1 MMYYKRLYG
10 RSIIGVYL
18 DKLGFEKYYIYC
30 LIILF
35 IWLYTGYFSV
45 LLWGVLFLSIL
56 GIFKEKSPKID
67 YYYKLI
73 QSLIFIIM
81 LVLSLTSYYFFEE
94 LEFISLGRSYLQCI
108 VLKTRQATCVVPEIY
123 FKHWLVDP
131 HTKRYEGVYM
141 VKKQNSFKEEMKI
154 MKKCIEKDKGIVES
168 INKKKDDDSY
178 NVLLKQGE
186 HYTLRIRKYKS
197 FDIFEYQFQREQTT
211 VLT

>member
-1 MMYYKRLYG
+1 MMYYKRPYG

-35 IWLYTGYFSV
+35 IWLCTGYFSV

-56 GIFKEKSPKID
+56 GILKEKSPKID

-186 HYTLRIRKYKS
+186 QYTLRIRKYKS
-197 FDIFEYQFQREQTT
+197 FDIFEY
-211 VLT
+211 

>member
-45 LLWGVLFLSIL
+45 LLWGVLLLSIL
-56 GIFKEKSPKID
+56 GILKEKSPKID

-81 LVLSLTSYYFFEE
+81 LVLSLASYYFFEE

-154 MKKCIEKDKGIVES
+154 MKKCIEKDKGTVES

>member
-1 MMYYKRLYG
+1 MYYKRLYG

-56 GIFKEKSPKID
+56 GILKEKSPKID

-108 VLKTRQATCVVPEIY
+108 VLKTRQATYVVPEIY

-197 FDIFEYQFQREQTT
+197 FDIFEY
-211 VLT
+211 

>member
-1 MMYYKRLYG
+1 MYYKRLYG

-45 LLWGVLFLSIL
+45 LLWGVLLLSIL
-56 GIFKEKSPKID
+56 GILKEKSPKID

-154 MKKCIEKDKGIVES
+154 MKKCIEKDKGTVES

-178 NVLLKQGE
+178 NVLLKQGD

>member
-1 MMYYKRLYG
+1 MYYKRLYG

-18 DKLGFEKYYIYC
+18 DKLGFEKYYIYR

-56 GIFKEKSPKID
+56 GILKEKSPKID

-154 MKKCIEKDKGIVES
+154 MKKCIEKDKGTVES

>member
-45 LLWGVLFLSIL
+45 LLWGVLLLSIL
-56 GIFKEKSPKID
+56 GILKEKSPKID

-81 LVLSLTSYYFFEE
+81 IVLSLTSYYFFEE

-154 MKKCIEKDKGIVES
+154 MKKCIEKDKGTVES

>member
-45 LLWGVLFLSIL
+45 LLWGVLLLSIL
-56 GIFKEKSPKID
+56 GILKEKSPKID

-154 MKKCIEKDKGIVES
+154 MKKCIEKDKGTVES
-168 INKKKDDDSY
+168 INKKKDYDSY

>member
-45 LLWGVLFLSIL
+45 LLWGVLLLSIL
-56 GIFKEKSPKID
+56 GILKEKSPKID

-94 LEFISLGRSYLQCI
+94 LEFISLGRSYLHCI

-154 MKKCIEKDKGIVES
+154 MKKCIEKDKGTVES

>member
-1 MMYYKRLYG
+1 MYYKRLYG

-45 LLWGVLFLSIL
+45 LLWGVLLLSIL
-56 GIFKEKSPKID
+56 GILKEKSPKID

-154 MKKCIEKDKGIVES
+154 MKKCIEKDKGTVES

-197 FDIFEYQFQREQTT
+197 FDIFECQFQREQTT

>member
-45 LLWGVLFLSIL
+45 LLWGVLLPSIL
-56 GIFKEKSPKID
+56 GILKEKSPKID

-154 MKKCIEKDKGIVES
+154 MKKCIEKDKGTVES

>member
-1 MMYYKRLYG
+1 MG
-10 RSIIGVYL
+10 SIIGVYL

-56 GIFKEKSPKID
+56 GILKEKSPKID

-123 FKHWLVDP
+123 FKHCLVDP

-197 FDIFEYQFQREQTT
+197 FDIFEY
-211 VLT
+211 

>member
-1 MMYYKRLYG
+1 MYYKRLYG

-56 GIFKEKSPKID
+56 GILKEKSPKID

-73 QSLIFIIM
+73 QSLIFIM

-154 MKKCIEKDKGIVES
+154 MKKCIEKDKGTVES

-197 FDIFEYQFQREQTT
+197 FDIFEY
-211 VLT
+211 

>member
-1 MMYYKRLYG
+1 MYYKRPYG

-56 GIFKEKSPKID
+56 GILKEKSPKID

-108 VLKTRQATCVVPEIY
+108 VLKTR
-123 FKHWLVDP
+123 
-131 HTKRYEGVYM
+131 
-141 VKKQNSFKEEMKI
+141 
-154 MKKCIEKDKGIVES
+154 
-168 INKKKDDDSY
+168 
-178 NVLLKQGE
+178 
-186 HYTLRIRKYKS
+186 
-197 FDIFEYQFQREQTT
+197 
-211 VLT
+211 

>member
-1 MMYYKRLYG
+1 MYYKRLYG

-45 LLWGVLFLSIL
+45 LLWGVLLLSIL
-56 GIFKEKSPKID
+56 GILKEKSPKID

-154 MKKCIEKDKGIVES
+154 MKKCIEKDKGTVES

>member
-45 LLWGVLFLSIL
+45 LLWGVLLLSIL
-56 GIFKEKSPKID
+56 GILKEKSPKID

-154 MKKCIEKDKGIVES
+154 MKKCIEKDKGTVES

>member
-56 GIFKEKSPKID
+56 GILKEKSPKID

-81 LVLSLTSYYFFEE
+81 LVLSLISYYFFEE

-154 MKKCIEKDKGIVES
+154 MKKCIEKDKGTVES

-197 FDIFEYQFQREQTT
+197 FDIFEY
-211 VLT
+211 

>member
-1 MMYYKRLYG
+1 MYYKRLYG

-45 LLWGVLFLSIL
+45 LLWGVLLLSIL
-56 GIFKEKSPKID
+56 GILKEKSPKID

-73 QSLIFIIM
+73 QSLIFFIM

-154 MKKCIEKDKGIVES
+154 MKKCIEKDKGTVES

>member
-1 MMYYKRLYG
+1 MYYKRLYG

-45 LLWGVLFLSIL
+45 LLWGVLLLSIL
-56 GIFKEKSPKID
+56 GILKEKSPKID

-123 FKHWLVDP
+123 FKHWLVNP

-154 MKKCIEKDKGIVES
+154 MKKCIEKDKGTVES

>member
-1 MMYYKRLYG
+1 MYYKRLYG

-56 GIFKEKSPKID
+56 GILKEKSPKID
-67 YYYKLI
+67 YYDKLI

-94 LEFISLGRSYLQCI
+94 LEFISL
-108 VLKTRQATCVVPEIY
+108 
-123 FKHWLVDP
+123 
-131 HTKRYEGVYM
+131 
-141 VKKQNSFKEEMKI
+141 
-154 MKKCIEKDKGIVES
+154 
-168 INKKKDDDSY
+168 
-178 NVLLKQGE
+178 
-186 HYTLRIRKYKS
+186 
-197 FDIFEYQFQREQTT
+197 
-211 VLT
+211 

>member
-56 GIFKEKSPKID
+56 GILKEKSPKID
-67 YYYKLI
+67 YYYKSI

-154 MKKCIEKDKGIVES
+154 MKKCIEKDKGTVES

>member
-1 MMYYKRLYG
+1 MYYKRLYG

-45 LLWGVLFLSIL
+45 LLWGVLLLSIL
-56 GIFKEKSPKID
+56 GILREKSPKID

-154 MKKCIEKDKGIVES
+154 MKKCIEKDKGTVES

>member
-1 MMYYKRLYG
+1 MMYYKRLYD

-56 GIFKEKSPKID
+56 GILKEKSPKID

-154 MKKCIEKDKGIVES
+154 MKKCIEKDKGTVES

-197 FDIFEYQFQREQTT
+197 FDIFEY
-211 VLT
+211 

>member
-1 MMYYKRLYG
+1 MYYKRLYG

-45 LLWGVLFLSIL
+45 LLWGVLLLSIL
-56 GIFKEKSPKID
+56 GILKEKSPKID

-154 MKKCIEKDKGIVES
+154 MKKCIEKDKGTVES

-186 HYTLRIRKYKS
+186 HCTLRIRKYKS

>member
-1 MMYYKRLYG
+1 MYYKRLYG

-18 DKLGFEKYYIYC
+18 DKLWFEKYYIYC

-56 GIFKEKSPKID
+56 GILKEKS
-67 YYYKLI
+67 
-73 QSLIFIIM
+73 
-81 LVLSLTSYYFFEE
+81 
-94 LEFISLGRSYLQCI
+94 FISLGRSYLQCI

-154 MKKCIEKDKGIVES
+154 MKKCIEKDKGTVES

-197 FDIFEYQFQREQTT
+197 FDIFEY
-211 VLT
+211 

>member
-1 MMYYKRLYG
+1 MFYKRLYG

-45 LLWGVLFLSIL
+45 LLWGVLLLSIL
-56 GIFKEKSPKID
+56 GILKEKSPKID

-154 MKKCIEKDKGIVES
+154 MKKCIEKDKGTVES

>member
-1 MMYYKRLYG
+1 MYYKRPYG

-56 GIFKEKSPKID
+56 GILKEKSPKID

-81 LVLSLTSYYFFEE
+81 LGLSLTSYYFFEE

-186 HYTLRIRKYKS
+186 QYTLRIRKYKS
-197 FDIFEYQFQREQTT
+197 FDIFEY
-211 VLT
+211 

>member
-1 MMYYKRLYG
+1 MYYKRLYG
-10 RSIIGVYL
+10 RSIIGGYL

-45 LLWGVLFLSIL
+45 LLWGVLLLSIL
-56 GIFKEKSPKID
+56 GILKEKSPKID

-154 MKKCIEKDKGIVES
+154 MKKCIEKDKGTVES

>member
-1 MMYYKRLYG
+1 MYYKRLYG

-56 GIFKEKSPKID
+56 GILKEKSPKID

-108 VLKTRQATCVVPEIY
+108 VLKTRQATCVV
-123 FKHWLVDP
+123 DP

-154 MKKCIEKDKGIVES
+154 MKKCIEKDKGTVES

-197 FDIFEYQFQREQTT
+197 FDIFEY
-211 VLT
+211 

>member
-1 MMYYKRLYG
+1 MYYKRLYG

-45 LLWGVLFLSIL
+45 LLWGVLLLSIL
-56 GIFKEKSPKID
+56 GILKEKSPKID

-108 VLKTRQATCVVPEIY
+108 VLKTRQATYVVPEIY

-197 FDIFEYQFQREQTT
+197 FDIFEY
-211 VLT
+211 